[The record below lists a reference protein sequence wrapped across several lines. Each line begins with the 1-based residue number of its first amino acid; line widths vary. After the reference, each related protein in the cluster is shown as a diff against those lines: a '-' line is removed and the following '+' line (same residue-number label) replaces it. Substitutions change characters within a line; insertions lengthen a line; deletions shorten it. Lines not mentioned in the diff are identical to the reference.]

1 MILTLFVQ
9 VLQELNAVL
18 LIVALPLAPLALILV
33 HRLVGARA
41 HSFSFVFFLGRGIL
55 PLLMMLSHVDAINI
69 TIVAL
74 DPFFLLDT
82 HGYELF
88 ECPLVIH
95 RVIVHLEG
103 FEFLQE

>member
-18 LIVALPLAPLALILV
+18 LIVAPPLAPLALILV

-41 HSFSFVFFLGRGIL
+41 HNFSFAFFLGGIL
-55 PLLMMLSHVDAINI
+55 PLLVVLSHVDAINI

-74 DPFFLLDT
+74 DSLFLLDT
-82 HGYELF
+82 HGYELL
-88 ECPLVIH
+88 ECPLIIHGVI
-95 RVIVHLEG
+95 IHLKG
-103 FEFLQE
+103 FEFLHE